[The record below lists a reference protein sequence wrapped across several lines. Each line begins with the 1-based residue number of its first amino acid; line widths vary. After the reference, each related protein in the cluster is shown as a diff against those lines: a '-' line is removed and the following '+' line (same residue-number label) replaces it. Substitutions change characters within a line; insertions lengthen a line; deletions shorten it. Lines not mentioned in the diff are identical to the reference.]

1 MNETSETAAGS
12 KKLAAVFSRTLRLL
26 NVFDNFFI
34 FFSKKLLTNEF
45 FHDIIFSVIRRQQ
58 VPVKAQL
65 SCRGEMN

>member
-34 FFSKKLLTNEF
+34 FFSKKLLT
-45 FHDIIFSVIRRQQ
+45 FHKRCAIIESR
-58 VPVKAQL
+58 
-65 SCRGEMN
+65 